1 MHLGLLSQERLSFD
15 PIKPLILRGPP
26 AEDSSSVFT
35 GNVVL
40 SLAKTTK
47 ITTITVTFKS
57 TATTYWPEG
66 IGARG
71 TRLTHEKVLSEE
83 SMQIVESRK
92 NEYIKLS
99 AGIHRF
105 PFAFIVP
112 NSIVETI
119 EDVYGRVR
127 HTVDARVVGPGIQIL
142 NNWHISKP
150 VLVLRAY
157 MSDSLLTN
165 NSLQDLSRTY
175 EKHLPAATV
184 QLVVERAAFSS
195 GDLFFLR
202 LILEPQRKRVRLEHM
217 ELTITENRRYHVSE
231 VRANRTDSEQFQLP
245 FLASTKLAEG
255 GESNERDDDLR
266 RVFTKNGKGVDL
278 VDTIAYRITFATPTC
293 MRNIHHSTYYKDILF
308 KHHLNINLTIS
319 FVDDSANPSDLVTRP
334 PFSSNNSSTSSFGGN
349 DEISSPATLL
359 VNQAN
364 SIEEQATL
372 AMSALAPPPAAFSLS
387 SANTNTHIRPPV
399 LNSNTNNHTTQHRVS
414 VNPNYQST
422 NASQQQSTW
431 LSKLR
436 KPVNEKEGGKRVVRK
451 RETIRLETPVTI
463 FDCRLKEDYGR
474 LPSYSELNVTA
485 HPTHGDDKNKM
496 LPEMLEQDL
505 MLQCMPDSD
514 EQIPSAEPQPQ
525 LCPCYF
531 KFRRQME
538 MASQAQLLTANSI
551 NSPALERIPSI
562 PPPDYVEIS

>member
-26 AEDSSSVFT
+26 TEDASSVFT
-35 GNVVL
+35 GSVVL
-40 SLAKTTK
+40 SLAKATR
-47 ITTITVTFKS
+47 ITSITVTFKS

-71 TRLTHEKVLSEE
+71 TRLTHEKILSEE
-83 SMQIVESRK
+83 SVQIMESKK
-92 NEYIKLS
+92 NDYIKLS
-99 AGIHRF
+99 SGIHRF

-127 HTVDARVVGPGIQIL
+127 HMVDARVIGPGIQIL

-175 EKHLPAATV
+175 EKHLPAADI
-184 QLVVERAAFSS
+184 QMVVERAVLSS

-202 LILEPQRKRVRLEHM
+202 LIIQPQRKRVRLEHM
-217 ELTITENRRYHVSE
+217 ELTITENRRYHVAE
-231 VRANRTDSEQFQLP
+231 VRANRKDSEQFPLH
-245 FLASTKLAEG
+245 FLQSIKLTE
-255 GESNERDDDLR
+255 DDTSAAANDAAAPQQETGDLR
-266 RVFTKNGKGVDL
+266 GVFQKNGKGFDL
-278 VDTIAYRITFATPTC
+278 TDTIAYRITFATPTC
-293 MRNIHHSTYYKDILF
+293 MRNIHHTTYYKDIMF
-308 KHHLNINLTIS
+308 KHHLSINMTIS
-319 FVDDSANPSDLVTRP
+319 FVDDSPVLNDRPSL
-334 PFSSNNSSTSSFGGN
+334 SSNSSSTS
-349 DEISSPATLL
+349 E
-359 VNQAN
+359 N
-364 SIEEQATL
+364 SVTAIEEEATR
-372 AMSALAPPPAAFSLS
+372 AMFALAPPPAAFSMTS
-387 SANTNTHIRPPV
+387 TNTNTHIRSQSPSVWPKIRKV
-399 LNSNTNNHTTQHRVS
+399 AAAAVSNTTIE
-414 VNPNYQST
+414 
-422 NASQQQSTW
+422 
-431 LSKLR
+431 
-436 KPVNEKEGGKRVVRK
+436 KPKVMRK

-496 LPEMLEQDL
+496 LPDL
-505 MLQCMPDSD
+505 VDRDFMLQCMPDSD
-514 EQIPSAEPQPQ
+514 EQMPSSEPQPQ

-538 MASQAQLLTANSI
+538 MASQAQLLMANNTAS
-551 NSPALERIPSI
+551 LERIPSI
-562 PPPDYVEIS
+562 PPPDYVENQIYPSC

>member
-1 MHLGLLSQERLSFD
+1 MHLGLLSQERLTFD

-26 AEDSSSVFT
+26 SENASSVFT
-35 GNVVL
+35 GTVVL
-40 SLAKTTK
+40 SLAKSTK
-47 ITTITVTFKS
+47 VNSITVTFKS

-83 SMQIVESRK
+83 SVQLLDTNK
-92 NEYIKLS
+92 NDFIKLP
-99 AGIHRF
+99 AGVHRF
-105 PFAFIVP
+105 SFAFIVP

-175 EKHLPAATV
+175 EKHLPAADV

-202 LILEPQRKRVRLEHM
+202 LILQPQRKKVRLEHM
-217 ELTITENRRYHVSE
+217 ELTVTENRRYNVAE
-231 VRANRTDSEQFQLP
+231 VRANRTDTEHFPLP

-255 GESNERDDDLR
+255 EEMDTKNESDDLR
-266 RVFTKNGKGVDL
+266 SVFTKHGKGIDL
-278 VDTIAYRITFATPTC
+278 TDTIAYRITFATPTC
-293 MRNIHHSTYYKDILF
+293 MRNIHHTTYYKDILF
-308 KHHLNINLTIS
+308 RHHLNITMTIS
-319 FVDDSANPSDLVTRP
+319 FVDDHLTSI
-334 PFSSNNSSTSSFGGN
+334 SSNNSSNSS
-349 DEISSPATLL
+349 ISEESSNTTVTPALPTTIEQ
-359 VNQAN
+359 QAA
-364 SIEEQATL
+364 E
-372 AMSALAPPPAAFSLS
+372 AMFALPPPPPAALSLQS
-387 SANTNTHIRPPV
+387 TNTNTHIRQAIQLNNPTPIIYPHNPYNNI
-399 LNSNTNNHTTQHRVS
+399 NSNTQHLS
-414 VNPNYQST
+414 
-422 NASQQQSTW
+422 QSTW

-436 KPVNEKEGGKRVVRK
+436 KPVHSKEGGTHVIRK

-485 HPTHGDDKNKM
+485 HPTHGDDKTKM
-496 LPEMLEQDL
+496 ADMLEQDL
-505 MLQCMPDSD
+505 MLQCMPNSD
-514 EQIPSAEPQPQ
+514 QQIPSNEPQPQ

-538 MASQAQLLTANSI
+538 MASQAQLLAANNDSTY
-551 NSPALERIPSI
+551 ALERIPSI
-562 PPPDYVEIS
+562 PPPDYVETAN

>member
-26 AEDSSSVFT
+26 TEVASSVFT
-35 GNVVL
+35 GTVVL
-40 SLAKTTK
+40 SLTRSTK
-47 ITTITVTFKS
+47 IAGITVTFKS
-57 TATTYWPEG
+57 VATTYWPEG

-83 SMQIVESRK
+83 SVQILEAKK
-92 NEYIKLS
+92 NEFIKLT

-127 HTVDARVVGPGIQIL
+127 HTVDARVSLFESGIQQML
-142 NNWHISKP
+142 NNWHASKP

-175 EKHLPAATV
+175 EKQLPAADV

-202 LILEPQRKRVRLEHM
+202 LILEPHRKKVRLEHM
-217 ELTITENRRYHVSE
+217 ELSVIENRRYNVAE
-231 VRANRTDSEQFQLP
+231 ARANRTDTEIFHLAFLKSVKLVEGSE
-245 FLASTKLAEG
+245 SISEG
-255 GESNERDDDLR
+255 EGDLR
-266 RVFTKNGKGVDL
+266 SVFVKNGKGVDL
-278 VDTIAYRITFATPTC
+278 TDTIAYRITFATPTC
-293 MRNIHHSTYYKDILF
+293 MRNIHHTTYYKDILF
-308 KHHLNINLTIS
+308 RHYLNITLTIS
-319 FVDDSANPSDLVTRP
+319 FIDDEASFSRP
-334 PFSSNNSSTSSFGGN
+334 IFSTNSSTSSFG
-349 DEISSPATLL
+349 DESSGTSIQTAC
-359 VNQAN
+359 AN
-364 SIEEQATL
+364 NSNNSTSIEQQVAETT
-372 AMSALAPPPAAFSLS
+372 SALVTPPPVAFSPHTDIHARQSMMINNNSENAGVIQHMNNLN
-387 SANTNTHIRPPV
+387 ANPI
-399 LNSNTNNHTTQHRVS
+399 
-414 VNPNYQST
+414 
-422 NASQQQSTW
+422 QQSTW

-436 KPVNEKEGGKRVVRK
+436 KSTNQKENGTQVIRK
-451 RETIRLETPVTI
+451 RETIRLETPITV

-474 LPSYSELNVTA
+474 LPSYSELNVTSA
-485 HPTHGDDKNKM
+485 NLGHGDDKNK
-496 LPEMLEQDL
+496 LLQEMMEQDL

-514 EQIPSAEPQPQ
+514 EQIPSSEPQPQ
-525 LCPCYF
+525 LCSCYF

-538 MASQAQLLTANSI
+538 MASQFQLFSTSKNNS
-551 NSPALERIPSI
+551 NETLERIPSI
-562 PPPDYVEIS
+562 PPPDYVEN